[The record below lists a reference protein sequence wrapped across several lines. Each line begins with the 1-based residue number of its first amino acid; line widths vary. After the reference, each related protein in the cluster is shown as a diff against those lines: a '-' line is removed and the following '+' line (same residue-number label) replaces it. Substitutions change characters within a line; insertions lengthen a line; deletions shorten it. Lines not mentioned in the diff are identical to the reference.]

1 MAAWQCDGGYMVKG
15 RRVVVTGMGT
25 VNPLGLRVDEFWE
38 NIKAGKSGIGL
49 LTKFDTE
56 EYPAK
61 IAGEIK
67 NFDPSDL
74 LDRKEIRS
82 MADFTQ
88 YAVYAAVQAMSQAG
102 ISAHGEG
109 GYDPERAGVYLG
121 NGIGGF
127 EIVEDNL
134 EKLFDRGPR
143 AVAPLTIPKLIANE
157 AAGNIAMKY
166 GIKGPCHTTVTAC
179 ASGTDAIGEAFHAL
193 KYGIVDLAVTGGT
206 EGAITKL
213 AVAGFCRI
221 QALSTK
227 YNDTPELACRPFDAE
242 RDGFI
247 LGEGAGILVLEELEH
262 AKARGAAILGEIV
275 GYGMTCDA
283 FHLTA
288 PDPEGDGAARAM
300 EVAIREAGIAKE
312 EIDYINAH
320 GTSTEANDVMETRA
334 IKRVFGEHAK
344 KLKVSSTKSMTSHLI
359 AAAGAVEAIISLLAI
374 RDSFIPC
381 TLNLTNADAE
391 CDLDYVP
398 NVGQHGTI
406 RYALSESLGFG
417 GHNGALVFTGYHE

>member
-1 MAAWQCDGGYMVKG
+1 MERV

-25 VNPLGLRVDEFWE
+25 VNPLGVRVDEFWN

-49 LTKFDTE
+49 LTKFDTT

-61 IAGEIK
+61 IAGEVR

-74 LDRKEIRS
+74 LDRKEVRS

-88 YAVYAAVQAMSQAG
+88 FAVYAAVQAMQEAG
-102 ISAHGEG
+102 LAEEG
-109 GYDPERAGVYLG
+109 DRKFDPERSGVYLG

-127 EIVEDNL
+127 EIVENNL

-157 AAGNIAMKY
+157 AAGGIAMKF
-166 GIKGPCHTTVTAC
+166 GLKGPCHTTVTAC
-179 ASGTDAIGEAFHAL
+179 ASGTDAIGAAFHAV
-193 KYGIVDLAVTGGT
+193 KHGVVDLALTGGT
-206 EGAITKL
+206 EGAITQL

-221 QALSTK
+221 QALSTGF
-227 YNDTPELACRPFDAE
+227 NDTPELACRPFDAK

-247 LGEGAGILVLEELEH
+247 IGEGAGILVLEELEH
-262 AKARGAAILGEIV
+262 AKARNANILGEIV

-283 FHLTA
+283 YHLTA

-300 EVAIREAGIAKE
+300 QAALREAKIMPE

-334 IKRVFGEHAK
+334 IKRVFKDHARS
-344 KLKVSSTKSMTSHLI
+344 LKISSTKSMTSHLI

-381 TLNLTNADAE
+381 TLNLTNPDPE

-398 NVGQHGTI
+398 NVGEHGTI

-417 GHNGALVFTGYHE
+417 GHNGALIFTGYRA